1 MRKTLFTLAGLLV
14 TIIANA
20 YTCVTFNSGDPSILL
35 KEAYISYEFDW
46 DHARVTNHDN
56 LLWNDYLRKRGDD
69 FVKDW
74 PKDRKKVEEYFT
86 IRFNKK
92 SDFLQ
97 IKDKSPVYKMIV
109 RPKTIDVGNGGSAFN
124 PWASSKAGGCIING
138 TIDFYDAATNQ
149 LLCVLNI
156 VEAKGTGSPS
166 ETTRIGVTLMEV
178 AGDIWDFVE
187 DEVAKGKVKGTP
199 IAGQAA
205 AAATATVAATT
216 AKKAAETD
224 GTTAATAKATTTTST
239 TKATNTKATNTKATN
254 TKATTTK
261 ATTTKATTTKATTT
275 TNKTTEKATTAATT
289 RAATAPAGSDNSNVG
304 GTARVV
310 MKNGSVL
317 TGRVKAFDP
326 TQSITLVVAGI
337 TTTIPMSEV
346 QTVESQDGSTI
357 ATGSSSA
364 STTQAAEASS
374 TAPAIGGSLGSQKL
388 IITDRNKYP
397 ASIKLNIGGQV
408 FNLIL
413 VRGGRMNMG
422 YDGDGSRK
430 MKSEPVHEVALTSY
444 YMSDKPLPAS
454 VAIQLIGEKDVEGK
468 GSEPAQLLEFDDAQK
483 LVNKIAAQ
491 TGLPYR
497 LPTEAEWEFAA
508 SGNSQN
514 EIFKLTSRDDIYY
527 EWCSDYHDD
536 YPDDGTVLT
545 DPTGPSRGDEH
556 VIRSYNCKRGKFD
569 RSNKVDEDDA
579 YLGLVRLVIKAKDIK

>member
-35 KEAYISYEFDW
+35 KEANISYEFDW
-46 DHARVTNHDN
+46 DHARITNHDN
-56 LLWNDYLRKRGDD
+56 LLWHDYLKKRGDD

-86 IRFNKK
+86 VRFNKK

-138 TIDFYDAATNQ
+138 TIDFCDAATGKV
-149 LLCVLNI
+149 LCVLNI
-156 VEAKGTGSPS
+156 VEGKGTGHPS
-166 ETTRIGVTLMEV
+166 ETTRLGVALMEV

-187 DEVAKGKVKGTP
+187 DEVEKGKVKGTP
-199 IAGQAA
+199 ISGQAA
-205 AAATATVAATT
+205 ATTTTVATTT

-224 GTTAATAKATTTTST
+224 GTTAATAKA
-239 TKATNTKATNTKATN
+239 
-254 TKATTTK
+254 
-261 ATTTKATTTKATTT
+261 ATTT
-275 TNKTTEKATTAATT
+275 TTTAKTTATKTTAATSKTTAKATTAATT
-289 RAATAPAGSDNSNVG
+289 RATTTSSDNSNVG

-346 QTVESQDGSTI
+346 QTVESQDGGTM
-357 ATGSSSA
+357 ATGGSST
-364 STTQAAEASS
+364 STTQVAEASA
-374 TAPAIGGSLGSQKL
+374 APVIGGSLGNQKL
-388 IITDRNKYP
+388 IITDSNKYP

-408 FNLIL
+408 INLLL

-430 MKSEPVHEVALTSY
+430 MKSEPIHEVALTSY

-454 VAIQLIGEKDVEGK
+454 VAIQLIGEKDVDGK
-468 GSEPAQLLEFDDAQK
+468 GNEPAQLREFDDAQK

-514 EIFKLTSRDDIYY
+514 EIFRLTDRDYIYY

-536 YPDDGTVLT
+536 YPDDRAVLT
-545 DPTGPSRGDEH
+545 DPIGPSYGEEH
-556 VIRSYNCKRGKFD
+556 VVRSFNCDRGKYD

-579 YLGLVRLVIKAKDIK
+579 YVGLVRLVIKAKDIK

>member
-1 MRKTLFTLAGLLV
+1 M
-14 TIIANA
+14 
-20 YTCVTFNSGDPSILL
+20 
-35 KEAYISYEFDW
+35 
-46 DHARVTNHDN
+46 
-56 LLWNDYLRKRGDD
+56 
-69 FVKDW
+69 
-74 PKDRKKVEEYFT
+74 
-86 IRFNKK
+86 
-92 SDFLQ
+92 
-97 IKDKSPVYKMIV
+97 
-109 RPKTIDVGNGGSAFN
+109 
-124 PWASSKAGGCIING
+124 
-138 TIDFYDAATNQ
+138 
-149 LLCVLNI
+149 
-156 VEAKGTGSPS
+156 
-166 ETTRIGVTLMEV
+166 
-178 AGDIWDFVE
+178 
-187 DEVAKGKVKGTP
+187 
-199 IAGQAA
+199 
-205 AAATATVAATT
+205 
-216 AKKAAETD
+216 
-224 GTTAATAKATTTTST
+224 
-239 TKATNTKATNTKATN
+239 
-254 TKATTTK
+254 
-261 ATTTKATTTKATTT
+261 
-275 TNKTTEKATTAATT
+275 
-289 RAATAPAGSDNSNVG
+289 
-304 GTARVV
+304 V

-430 MKSEPVHEVALTSY
+430 MKSEPVHEIALTSY

-536 YPDDGTVLT
+536 YPDDETVLT

>member
-254 TKATTTK
+254 TKATN
-261 ATTTKATTTKATTT
+261 TKATTTKATTT

-289 RAATAPAGSDNSNVG
+289 RAATATAGSDNSNVG

-374 TAPAIGGSLGSQKL
+374 TAT
-388 IITDRNKYP
+388 ITSANAGNYAATINVSVKGRQ
-397 ASIKLNIGGQV
+397 IKMIM
-408 FNLIL
+408 IP
-413 VRGGRMNMG
+413 GGRFKMG
-422 YDGDGSRK
+422 YDGSGSRK
-430 MKSEPVHEVALTSY
+430 MKSEPVHDVVLTPY
-444 YMSDKPLPAS
+444 YISENPLPAS
-454 VAIQLIGEKDVEGK
+454 LVIELVGDHCIEGK
-468 GSEPAQLLEFDDAQK
+468 GNEPAQVRDFDDVEK
-483 LVNKIAAQ
+483 LMDKIAGL
-491 TGLPYR
+491 TGCPFR
-497 LPTEAEWEFAA
+497 LPTEAEWEYAA
-508 SGNSQN
+508 CSDKVRQ
-514 EIFKLTSRDDIYY
+514 IFKIAKGDYIAY
-527 EWCSDYHDD
+527 EWCNDFHDEF
-536 YPDDGTVLT
+536 PDNDDVVT
-545 DPTGPSRGDEH
+545 DPTGPYDGDQH
-556 VIRSYNCKRGKFD
+556 VVRSYNCKRGKYD

-579 YLGLVRLVIKAKDIK
+579 YVGLVRLVIKAKDIK

>member
-97 IKDKSPVYKMIV
+97 IKDKSPIYKMIV

-205 AAATATVAATT
+205 A
-216 AKKAAETD
+216 
-224 GTTAATAKATTTTST
+224 
-239 TKATNTKATNTKATN
+239 
-254 TKATTTK
+254 
-261 ATTTKATTTKATTT
+261 
-275 TNKTTEKATTAATT
+275 
-289 RAATAPAGSDNSNVG
+289 
-304 GTARVV
+304 
-310 MKNGSVL
+310 
-317 TGRVKAFDP
+317 
-326 TQSITLVVAGI
+326 
-337 TTTIPMSEV
+337 
-346 QTVESQDGSTI
+346 
-357 ATGSSSA
+357 
-364 STTQAAEASS
+364 
-374 TAPAIGGSLGSQKL
+374 
-388 IITDRNKYP
+388 YHYY
-397 ASIKLNIGGQV
+397 LNYKGHEYKSHEYKGHEYKSHEYK
-408 FNLIL
+408 
-413 VRGGRMNMG
+413 GHEYKGHEYKG
-422 YDGDGSRK
+422 YDN
-430 MKSEPVHEVALTSY
+430 
-444 YMSDKPLPAS
+444 
-454 VAIQLIGEKDVEGK
+454 K
-468 GSEPAQLLEFDDAQK
+468 GHNYK
-483 LVNKIAAQ
+483 GHNH
-491 TGLPYR
+491 Y
-497 LPTEAEWEFAA
+497 
-508 SGNSQN
+508 
-514 EIFKLTSRDDIYY
+514 
-527 EWCSDYHDD
+527 
-536 YPDDGTVLT
+536 
-545 DPTGPSRGDEH
+545 
-556 VIRSYNCKRGKFD
+556 
-569 RSNKVDEDDA
+569 
-579 YLGLVRLVIKAKDIK
+579 

>member
-205 AAATATVAATT
+205 TAATATVAATT

-224 GTTAATAKATTTTST
+224 GTTAATAKA
-239 TKATNTKATNTKATN
+239 
-254 TKATTTK
+254 
-261 ATTTKATTTKATTT
+261 ATTT
-275 TNKTTEKATTAATT
+275 TTTAKTTATKTTAATSKTTAKATTAATT
-289 RAATAPAGSDNSNVG
+289 RATTTSSDNSNVG

-346 QTVESQDGSTI
+346 QTVESQDGGTM
-357 ATGSSSA
+357 ATGGSST
-364 STTQAAEASS
+364 STTQVAEASA
-374 TAPAIGGSLGSQKL
+374 APVIGGSLGNQKL
-388 IITDRNKYP
+388 IITDSNKYP

-408 FNLIL
+408 INLLL

-430 MKSEPVHEVALTSY
+430 MKSEPIHEVALTSY

-454 VAIQLIGEKDVEGK
+454 VAIQLIGEKDVDGK
-468 GSEPAQLLEFDDAQK
+468 GNEPAQLREFDDAQK

-514 EIFKLTSRDDIYY
+514 EIFRLTDRDNIYY

-536 YPDDGTVLT
+536 YPDDRAVLT
-545 DPTGPSRGDEH
+545 DPIGPSYGEEH
-556 VIRSYNCKRGKFD
+556 VVRSFNCDRGKYD

-579 YLGLVRLVIKAKDIK
+579 YVGLVRLVIKAKDIK